1 MTRAG
6 VLKLGLG
13 LLATGGLGYWLF
25 EALGLEGFSAGIAAE
40 ALLVVVVVVWTS
52 SYLFR
57 VVTGRMTYMQ
67 QRRRYRSEYDQ
78 LTAQQLQERFDA
90 LSPEEQEALMASIA
104 EDPSETAR
112 TDHSRHLGSPASSI
126 LSL

>member
-90 LSPEEQEALMASIA
+90 LSPEEQQALMASIS
-104 EDPSETAR
+104 EDPSETA
-112 TDHSRHLGSPASSI
+112 AE
-126 LSL
+126 

>member
-13 LLATGGLGYWLF
+13 LLLAGGLGYWMF

-67 QRRRYRSEYDQ
+67 QRRRYRSGYAE

-90 LSPEEQEALMASIA
+90 MTPEQQQALMASIA
-104 EDPSETAR
+104 EEETSQASE
-112 TDHSRHLGSPASSI
+112 
-126 LSL
+126 

>member
-13 LLATGGLGYWLF
+13 LLLAGGLGYWLF

-52 SYLFR
+52 SYLLR

-67 QRRRYRSEYDQ
+67 QRRRYRSGYDE

-90 LSPEEQEALMASIA
+90 MTPEQQQALMASITEEEA
-104 EDPSETAR
+104 GQASE
-112 TDHSRHLGSPASSI
+112 
-126 LSL
+126 

>member
-13 LLATGGLGYWLF
+13 LLLAGGLGYWIF

-67 QRRRYRSEYDQ
+67 QRRRYRSGYDE

-90 LSPEEQEALMASIA
+90 MTPEQQQALMASIA
-104 EDPSETAR
+104 EEETTQASE
-112 TDHSRHLGSPASSI
+112 
-126 LSL
+126 

>member
-25 EALGLEGFSAGIAAE
+25 EALGLKGFSAGIAAE

-67 QRRRYRSEYDQ
+67 QRKRYRSEYDQ

-104 EDPSETAR
+104 EDPSDTVV
-112 TDHSRHLGSPASSI
+112 D
-126 LSL
+126 

>member
-90 LSPEEQEALMASIA
+90 LSPEEQESLMASIS
-104 EDPSETAR
+104 EDPSETA
-112 TDHSRHLGSPASSI
+112 AE
-126 LSL
+126 

>member
-67 QRRRYRSEYDQ
+67 QRKRYRSEYDQ

-104 EDPSETAR
+104 EDPSETMA
-112 TDHSRHLGSPASSI
+112 D
-126 LSL
+126 

>member
-1 MTRAG
+1 MG
-6 VLKLGLG
+6 LK
-13 LLATGGLGYWLF
+13 
-25 EALGLEGFSAGIAAE
+25 GFSAGIAAE

-90 LSPEEQEALMASIA
+90 LSPEEQEALMASISEGSTEPAA
-104 EDPSETAR
+104 E
-112 TDHSRHLGSPASSI
+112 
-126 LSL
+126 

>member
-1 MTRAG
+1 M
-6 VLKLGLG
+6 
-13 LLATGGLGYWLF
+13 F

-67 QRRRYRSEYDQ
+67 QRRRYRSGYDE

-90 LSPEEQEALMASIA
+90 MTPEQQQALMASIA
-104 EDPSETAR
+104 EEETSQASE
-112 TDHSRHLGSPASSI
+112 
-126 LSL
+126 

>member
-13 LLATGGLGYWLF
+13 LLAAGGLGYWLF

-90 LSPEEQEALMASIA
+90 LSPEEQEALMASIS
-104 EDPSETAR
+104 EDPSETA
-112 TDHSRHLGSPASSI
+112 AE
-126 LSL
+126 

>member
-13 LLATGGLGYWLF
+13 LLAAGGLGCWLF
-25 EALGLEGFSAGIAAE
+25 KALGLEGFSAGIAAE

-90 LSPEEQEALMASIA
+90 LSPEEQEALMASISADPTESAA
-104 EDPSETAR
+104 E
-112 TDHSRHLGSPASSI
+112 
-126 LSL
+126 

>member
-13 LLATGGLGYWLF
+13 LLLTGGLGYWLF
-25 EALGLEGFSAGIAAE
+25 QALGLEGFSAGIAAE

-67 QRRRYRSEYDQ
+67 QRRRYREVYDE
-78 LTAQQLQERFDA
+78 QEIQDLDARFEA
-90 LSPEEQEALMASIA
+90 LSPDEQQALLRKIGV
-104 EDPSETAR
+104 DDKETTA
-112 TDHSRHLGSPASSI
+112 GS
-126 LSL
+126 

>member
-1 MTRAG
+1 M
-6 VLKLGLG
+6 G

-25 EALGLEGFSAGIAAE
+25 EALGLKGFSAGIAAE

-90 LSPEEQEALMASIA
+90 LSPEEQEALMASISEGSTEPAA
-104 EDPSETAR
+104 E
-112 TDHSRHLGSPASSI
+112 
-126 LSL
+126 

>member
-1 MTRAG
+1 M
-6 VLKLGLG
+6 
-13 LLATGGLGYWLF
+13 GYWLF
-25 EALGLEGFSAGIAAE
+25 QALGLEGFSAGIAAE

-67 QRRRYRSEYDQ
+67 QRRRYRSGYDQ

-90 LSPEEQEALMASIA
+90 MTPEQQQELMASIA
-104 EDPSETAR
+104 EEETSQA
-112 TDHSRHLGSPASSI
+112 PE
-126 LSL
+126 

>member
-90 LSPEEQEALMASIA
+90 LSPEEQEALMASIS
-104 EDPSETAR
+104 EDPSETTAE
-112 TDHSRHLGSPASSI
+112 
-126 LSL
+126 

>member
-13 LLATGGLGYWLF
+13 LLAAGGLGYWLF
-25 EALGLEGFSAGIAAE
+25 KALGLEGFSAGIAAE

-90 LSPEEQEALMASIA
+90 LSPEEQEALMASISADPTESAA
-104 EDPSETAR
+104 E
-112 TDHSRHLGSPASSI
+112 
-126 LSL
+126 

>member
-13 LLATGGLGYWLF
+13 LLLAGGLGYWMF

-57 VVTGRMTYMQ
+57 VVTGRMTSMQ
-67 QRRRYRSEYDQ
+67 QRRRYRSGYDE

-90 LSPEEQEALMASIA
+90 MTPEQQQALMASIA
-104 EDPSETAR
+104 EEETSQASE
-112 TDHSRHLGSPASSI
+112 
-126 LSL
+126 

>member
-1 MTRAG
+1 MA
-6 VLKLGLG
+6 
-13 LLATGGLGYWLF
+13 GGLGYWLF

-67 QRRRYRSEYDQ
+67 QRRRYRSGYDQ

-90 LSPEEQEALMASIA
+90 MTPEQQQELMASIA
-104 EDPSETAR
+104 EEETSQA
-112 TDHSRHLGSPASSI
+112 PE
-126 LSL
+126 

>member
-67 QRRRYRSEYDQ
+67 QRKRYRSEYDQ

-90 LSPEEQEALMASIA
+90 LSPEEQEALMASIS
-104 EDPSETAR
+104 EDPSETVA
-112 TDHSRHLGSPASSI
+112 D
-126 LSL
+126 

>member
-1 MTRAG
+1 MTRG
-6 VLKLGLG
+6 KVLLIGLAVLLLGGFGYLG
-13 LLATGGLGYWLF
+13 FDA
-25 EALGLEGFSAGIAAE
+25 AGLEGFSAGIAAQ
-40 ALLVVVVVVWTS
+40 AVLVLIVVVWTS

-90 LSPEEQEALMASIA
+90 LSPEEQEALMTSIA
-104 EDPSETAR
+104 EDPTKTAQ
-112 TDHSRHLGSPASSI
+112 D
-126 LSL
+126 

>member
-1 MTRAG
+1 LTRAG

-90 LSPEEQEALMASIA
+90 LSPEEQEALMTSIA
-104 EDPSETAR
+104 EDPTKTAQ
-112 TDHSRHLGSPASSI
+112 D
-126 LSL
+126 

>member
-67 QRRRYRSEYDQ
+67 QRKRYRSEYDQ

-90 LSPEEQEALMASIA
+90 LSPEEQEALMASIV
-104 EDPSETAR
+104 EDPSETVA
-112 TDHSRHLGSPASSI
+112 D
-126 LSL
+126 

>member
-13 LLATGGLGYWLF
+13 LLLAGGLGYWMF

-67 QRRRYRSEYDQ
+67 QRRRYRSGYDE
-78 LTAQQLQERFDA
+78 LTAQQLHERFDA
-90 LSPEEQEALMASIA
+90 MTPEQQQALMASIA
-104 EDPSETAR
+104 EEETSQASE
-112 TDHSRHLGSPASSI
+112 
-126 LSL
+126 

>member
-13 LLATGGLGYWLF
+13 LLLTGGLGYWLF

-40 ALLVVVVVVWTS
+40 ALLVVIVVIWTS

-67 QRRRYRSEYDQ
+67 QRRRYRSGYDQ
-78 LTAQQLQERFDA
+78 LTAQELQERFDA
-90 LSPEEQEALMASIA
+90 MTPEQQQALMASIA
-104 EDPSETAR
+104 EEETTQASE
-112 TDHSRHLGSPASSI
+112 
-126 LSL
+126 

>member
-25 EALGLEGFSAGIAAE
+25 EALGLGGFSAGIAAE

-90 LSPEEQEALMASIA
+90 LSPEEQEALMASIS
-104 EDPSETAR
+104 EDPSETA
-112 TDHSRHLGSPASSI
+112 AE
-126 LSL
+126 

>member
-13 LLATGGLGYWLF
+13 LLATGGLGSWLV

-90 LSPEEQEALMASIA
+90 LSPEEQEALMASIS
-104 EDPSETAR
+104 EDPSETA
-112 TDHSRHLGSPASSI
+112 AE
-126 LSL
+126 

>member
-13 LLATGGLGYWLF
+13 LLLAGGLGYWIF

-67 QRRRYRSEYDQ
+67 QRRRYRSGYDE

-90 LSPEEQEALMASIA
+90 MTPEQQQALMASIA
-104 EDPSETAR
+104 EEETSQASE
-112 TDHSRHLGSPASSI
+112 
-126 LSL
+126 

>member
-13 LLATGGLGYWLF
+13 LLAAGGLGYWLF

-40 ALLVVVVVVWTS
+40 ALLVVVIVVWTS

-90 LSPEEQEALMASIA
+90 LSPEEQEALMASISADPTESAA
-104 EDPSETAR
+104 E
-112 TDHSRHLGSPASSI
+112 
-126 LSL
+126 

>member
-13 LLATGGLGYWLF
+13 LLAAGGLGYWLF

-57 VVTGRMTYMQ
+57 VMTGRMTYMQ

-90 LSPEEQEALMASIA
+90 LSPEEQEALMASISADPTESAA
-104 EDPSETAR
+104 E
-112 TDHSRHLGSPASSI
+112 
-126 LSL
+126 

>member
-25 EALGLEGFSAGIAAE
+25 EALGLKGFSAGIAAE

-90 LSPEEQEALMASIA
+90 LSPEEQEALMASISEGSTEPAA
-104 EDPSETAR
+104 E
-112 TDHSRHLGSPASSI
+112 
-126 LSL
+126 

>member
-6 VLKLGLG
+6 VLKLGFG
-13 LLATGGLGYWLF
+13 LLLAGCLGYWLF
-25 EALGLEGFSAGIAAE
+25 QALGLEGFSAGIAAE
-40 ALLVVVVVVWTS
+40 ALLIVVVLVWTS

-67 QRRRYRSEYDQ
+67 QRRRYRSGYDE

-90 LSPEEQEALMASIA
+90 MTPEQQQALMASIA
-104 EDPSETAR
+104 EEE
-112 TDHSRHLGSPASSI
+112 SSQAAD
-126 LSL
+126 

>member
-1 MTRAG
+1 LTRAG

-13 LLATGGLGYWLF
+13 LLLAGGLGYWIF

-67 QRRRYRSEYDQ
+67 QRRRYRSGYDE

-90 LSPEEQEALMASIA
+90 MTPEQQQALMASIA
-104 EDPSETAR
+104 EEETSQASE
-112 TDHSRHLGSPASSI
+112 
-126 LSL
+126 